1 MFQTAL
7 VLVATNIGGGIL
19 GIPFAYYR
27 FGIVNGTVICL
38 SVGAISH
45 ISTMMY
51 LKTKDMTPRR
61 YESVYEIAYL
71 LLGESAIFVVC
82 II

>member
-1 MFQTAL
+1 M
-7 VLVATNIGGGIL
+7 VATNIGGGIL
-19 GIPFAYYR
+19 GIPYALYR
-27 FGIVNGTVICL
+27 TGLITGLIACL

-45 ISTMMY
+45 VSTIMY
-51 LKTKDMTPRR
+51 LKTKDLTPRR

-71 LLGESAIFVVC
+71 LFGETAIFVVC